1 MSERFPSSMN
11 ETLAEL
17 IRRLRML
24 LRHKQFDRDT
34 DEEMRLH
41 IELRE
46 RELRENGAPSKQA
59 YTEAR
64 KHFGNALALREA
76 SHDSWGWSWLEHL
89 AQDLHYAFRMLRKNP
104 GFTAVAVLTL
114 ALGIGANTAIFSII
128 DAIFLRPLPYP
139 KAGQIYLVA
148 RTGNQYGGPSIS
160 PAIFAAWRKQQSS
173 TFEHLALVGFMDDST
188 LMVSGEPVRVPSVGI
203 SWDFLAMTGIRPILG
218 REFRP
223 EEGQIGGPNV
233 VMLGDSLW
241 RERFGADPNVVGR
254 NLTLNSKSYTVVGVL
269 PPGFA
274 DPTFSPP
281 YAELWFPLQIPAA
294 SNNPGNGGLLC
305 FGTLKHGVSVTQ
317 AEEALT
323 PSLSE
328 LRREF
333 PKMFMPNERT
343 HLVPLREMLN
353 RWAGTAVLL
362 LFGAVGLVLLIA
374 CVNVAN
380 LLLARSAT
388 RQREIAVRSAIGAS
402 RSRIVRQLL
411 TESIVLAVL
420 GGLLGVAVCYASF
433 QFVVTLVPANLPHV
447 GTFAIDARVLLFAFA
462 LSVVTGIVFGFV
474 PALGA
479 SRVDLTGSL
488 KESTTQA
495 GARGAGRLRGILAAG
510 EIAISLVLLVGA
522 ALALESFARLTVV
535 QPGFDPRNVLTFG
548 ISLPSEKYDTA
559 AKRTVFFDRALS
571 QLSAIPGVEQ
581 AAIVSI
587 LPLAGEGDI
596 LFSIE
601 GEKSAAPSGEP
612 LAANFRIISPD
623 YFRALRIPLMRG
635 RELTPADNTASAPVV
650 VIDQTMARKFWPG
663 QDPIGQR
670 VWIGKPM
677 GPSMSEPAPRE
688 IVGIVADIRES
699 DLADAPGQTMFIPYA
714 QTKWNDSESFLVRV
728 RAVPLMSVP
737 AIREALHQVDPTEPL
752 TQIETMDQVVSGS
765 LKDWRFHAVL
775 LGIFAALALV
785 IAAIGVY
792 GVISYSIA
800 QRTHEIGIRLALGA
814 QRRDVLRLVVS
825 QGARL
830 ALAGIAV
837 GVLAAIG
844 LTRLMASLLYG
855 VTPTDPVTFI
865 AVAVLLLIVA
875 LVACYIPARRAM
887 RVDPMVALRYE

>member
-1 MSERFPSSMN
+1 MRGKFSEI
-11 ETLAEL
+11 A
-17 IRRLRML
+17 RRIRML
-24 LRHKQFDRDT
+24 FRREKFRHDLE
-34 DEEMRLH
+34 EEMRLH

-46 RELRENGAPSKQA
+46 NELRENGAPPEQA

-64 KHFGNALALREA
+64 KHFGNSLALREA

-89 AQDLHYAFRMLRKNP
+89 AQDLRFAFRMLRKSP
-104 GFTAVAVLTL
+104 GFTAVAILTL
-114 ALGIGANTAIFSII
+114 ALGIGANTAIFSIV
-128 DAIFLRPLPYP
+128 DAIFLRPLRYP
-139 KAGQIYLVA
+139 KAGQTYLVA
-148 RTGNQYGGPSIS
+148 RTGNQYGGPTIS

-173 TFEHLALVGFMDDST
+173 TFEHLALVGFMGDST
-188 LMVSGEPVRVPSVGI
+188 LMVSGEPVRVRSVGI
-203 SWDFLAMTGIRPILG
+203 SWDFLAMTGIHPILG
-218 REFRP
+218 RDFRP

-241 RERFGADPNVVGR
+241 RERFGADPNVVGQ
-254 NLTLNSKSYTVVGVL
+254 NLTSNDESYTVVGVL
-269 PPGFA
+269 PRGFA

-281 YAELWFPLQIPAA
+281 YAQLWFPLQIPAT
-294 SNNPGNGGLLC
+294 SNNPSNGGLLC

-333 PKMFMPNERT
+333 PKMFMPDERA

-411 TESIVLAVL
+411 TESVVLAVL

-433 QFVVTLVPANLPHV
+433 HFVVTLVPANLPHV
-447 GTFAIDARVLLFAFA
+447 GTFEIDARVLFFAFA
-462 LSVVTGIVFGFV
+462 LSVVTGVVFGFI

-535 QPGFDPRNVLTFG
+535 QPGFDSRNVLTFG
-548 ISLPSEKYDTA
+548 ISLPSEKYDTP

-581 AAIVSI
+581 AATTDV
-587 LPLAGEGDI
+587 LPLAGEFDI
-596 LFSIE
+596 LFSIPGGTE
-601 GEKSAAPSGEP
+601 TTPSSEP
-612 LAANFRIISPD
+612 LAANFRVISPD
-623 YFRALRIPLMRG
+623 YFRSLRIPLIRG
-635 RELTPADNTASAPVV
+635 RELTPADNTSSAPVA
-650 VIDQTMARKFWPG
+650 VINQAMARKFWPG

-670 VWIGKPM
+670 IWVGMPM
-677 GPSMSEPAPRE
+677 GPAMSEPAPRQ
-688 IVGIVADIRES
+688 IVGIVGDIRES
-699 DLADAPGQTMFIPYA
+699 ALADASGQTIFIPYT
-714 QTKWNDSESFLVRV
+714 QTKWNDSGSFLVRV
-728 RAVPLMSVP
+728 RAARLISLP
-737 AIREALHQVDPTEPL
+737 AVREAWRKVDPSEPL
-752 TQIETMDQVVSGS
+752 TQIRTMDQVVSGS
-765 LKDWRFHAVL
+765 LKDWRFHATL
-775 LGIFAALALV
+775 LGIFGTLALI

-792 GVISYSIA
+792 GVISYSVA
-800 QRTHEIGIRLALGA
+800 QRMHEIGVRMTLGA
-814 QRRDVLRLVVS
+814 QRRDVMRLILG
-825 QGARL
+825 QGAGV
-830 ALAGIAV
+830 ALAGIVV
-837 GVLAAIG
+837 GVLAALG
-844 LTRLMASLLYG
+844 STRLMASLLYG
-855 VTPTDPVTFI
+855 VTPTDPVTFA
-865 AVAVLLLIVA
+865 AVALFLLIVA
-875 LVACYIPARRAM
+875 LLACYIPARRAM
-887 RVDPMVALRYE
+887 RVDPIIALRYE